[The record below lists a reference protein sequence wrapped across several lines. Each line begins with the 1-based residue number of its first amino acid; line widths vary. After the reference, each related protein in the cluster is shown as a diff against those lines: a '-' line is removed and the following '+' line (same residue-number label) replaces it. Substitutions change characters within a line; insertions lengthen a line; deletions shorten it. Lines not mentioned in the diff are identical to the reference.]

1 MIIKKMQINKENR
14 TNGVKEEWG
23 SGREGEGVRAGKNKM
38 QIHRS
43 VYTNSQI
50 PLY

>member
-23 SGREGEGVRAGKNKM
+23 SGREGDR
-38 QIHRS
+38 I
-43 VYTNSQI
+43 
-50 PLY
+50 